1 LAKKTSQLAKRSYS
15 IGKKNSFILMAKK
28 TSQLAKR
35 SYSIGKKTFS
45 PLVYINL
52 GGPK

>member
-1 LAKKTSQLAKRSYS
+1 LAKE
-15 IGKKNSFILMAKK
+15 

-45 PLVYINL
+45 QKINKL
-52 GGPK
+52 DIIIADIFWYFLKIK